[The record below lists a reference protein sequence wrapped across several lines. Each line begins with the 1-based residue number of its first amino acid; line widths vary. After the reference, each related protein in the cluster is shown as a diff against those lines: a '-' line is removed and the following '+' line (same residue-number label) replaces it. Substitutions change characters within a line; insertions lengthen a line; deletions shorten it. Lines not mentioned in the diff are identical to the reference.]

1 MTRKP
6 VILVVDDEPQ
16 ILRVM
21 RASLPPRGYEVRTAP
36 GGEEALDELSK
47 EIPDLIIL
55 DLAMPNVSGLEVCR
69 RVREFSSVP
78 IIVLSAKEFES
89 DKVAALDMG
98 ADDYITK
105 PFGLDELLARVRA
118 MLRRQTENHSSL
130 LTVGDLAIDS
140 DTRLVVVAGREVKLT
155 PKEFDVLTYLATN
168 AGKVVTRR
176 ALLQAVWGSE
186 STEQSNYLRV
196 FINQLRNKIEAD
208 PQHPSHILTEP
219 WVGYRFIP
227 NESGSS

>member
-1 MTRKP
+1 
-6 VILVVDDEPQ
+6 
-16 ILRVM
+16 
-21 RASLPPRGYEVRTAP
+21 
-36 GGEEALDELSK
+36 
-47 EIPDLIIL
+47 
-55 DLAMPNVSGLEVCR
+55 VSGLEVCR

-118 MLRRQTENHSSL
+118 MLRRLSQSDEQRSRL
-130 LTVGDLAIDS
+130 IVGDLTIDS
-140 DTRLVVVAGREVKLT
+140 DTRRVEVAGREVKLT
-155 PKEFDVLTYLATN
+155 PKEFEVLTYLASN

-176 ALLQAVWGSE
+176 ALLQAVWGAE

-219 WVGYRFIP
+219 WVGYKFIA
-227 NESGSS
+227 NESSD